1 MNRTRGASLAGG
13 AAQDLSTR
21 PSLQRIQSNQVNGS
35 HIISRSGSA
44 RRPPIPPDNHDQQ
57 PPQPSS
63 QSNVVRNNAD
73 STVQSRVIESSHE
86 PIPGI
91 NGSTTTLFGADLPNL
106 DTRTTV
112 QSETVN
118 RGLSTRQTQRHL
130 PTRTN
135 TQIVR
140 ADSNTAA
147 PHAPNGSLQSIG
159 EFAQQHLFS
168 QFRVQADAKITRY
181 TSPQYDQVELHINRE
196 FGPGADPKFDQ
207 LLQAIGHSA
216 RRDPTSFL
224 DKVTVWH
231 DEVID
236 NPSVPIENKRHP
248 NVYHERRTSLAIY
261 LLCRALLEILGQ
273 PSTDPLERREL
284 DRVERLVYEVRFRTL
299 CKEKA
304 HRTPAAQAKWDML
317 SQVIGGLF
325 DVDFA
330 RMADRVIADLNA
342 FHHVLGVKGPS
353 NSPTEDEATTFLK
366 GLRTVKLKSET
377 EFEWSGSCTFLDRV
391 TQLFN
396 GVHGEQ
402 AKKAYCRFIGDIIL
416 PVAQSPKTFFLQ
428 ALAWK
433 KLVTSL
439 SQRLAQLESKP
450 KYWPVAFP
458 VQAILA
464 CVSPHDFFDTRFR
477 AALSNLS
484 TRLREHK
491 NRANAIKAICRLVW
505 TYLDR
510 NADKPNVPG
519 GIIEGTHRTTET
531 INEVIKVVFF
541 SGKRYSLSKEPA
553 IAEPL
558 VQLIRIIGHKH
569 QHLCFKSIIFPL
581 LNSEVLRS
589 TAPKDLKSDQLDP
602 DKCIIGIRACL
613 RVIDDLESGI
623 EPPFPIRFDDEL
635 FQDARASLAE
645 SNVRRR
651 QVNMTA
657 KDLSGLDRFSAP
669 VVIESL
675 PLTAQDHFRQFCELV
690 NKVVLICDAG
700 FGGLAT
706 IDDRYASAAVPKTPL
721 TGSFNRRDD
730 ASNLNDERP
739 TFIEL
744 LNLGICA
751 LPRCLQTRFDKNA
764 IVTCLCNGTAHTEHE
779 IASSSMHA
787 LKSIAKQ
794 GHSQLIIDRFLGF
807 ILNYDNRCSI
817 GGGLSLS
824 LHHIEHILQ
833 LYVELLDLWIK
844 DLRKSPPTD
853 TAAFTQLT
861 ETRSETTAGSLERL
875 RVFEQVDRVE
885 SQALFFLCSPSPKI
899 RKCAKAILVLVT
911 DLDAAL
917 GTSNIRVNTLLETEP
932 TLSDIIK
939 VKDQLPVYHKSILL
953 REGNPLN
960 SLICGT
966 VDDHKTL
973 WYEVF
978 PHLVDVVFKHCP
990 MTVAQ
995 TRQDVCTRLSQMQTI
1010 FESHDDTYRAQHQT
1024 GSMDLSTARSGR
1036 YHTASLPEALI
1047 DQWKAYV
1054 IFACKTLTQTGKA
1067 VQETHQ
1073 EVTHTRKSSK
1083 SSQST
1088 QGSFSTSTDLFVKVI
1103 PFLSAQSV
1111 LLRQATVIGLGSVS
1125 SGLIRSLL
1133 EAIDYLCERNGHA
1146 RLIPNPHSRTAS
1158 SPRRQAPGG
1167 FSIEIAHTYDLV
1179 SRYLV
1184 QDDVREQE
1192 WVLKYFSAYT
1202 KDLSTWLHSEDAINA
1217 STELRIHFCS
1227 IVENLWNAVKESED
1241 LREDI
1246 LSFYTRRSAFTNM
1259 ERWTG
1264 LPGLGASEASQA
1276 QSAQGQHHRGNDGRN
1291 FSHPS
1296 ALKERDT
1303 LRRTAMNA
1311 MAALCVSRCC

>member
-1 MNRTRGASLAGG
+1 MNRTRGASLTSG
-13 AAQDLSTR
+13 AVHGLATQ
-21 PSLQRIQSNQVNGS
+21 PSLQRIHSNQVNGS
-35 HIISRSGSA
+35 YIIPRSDSA
-44 RRPPIPPDNHDQQ
+44 RRPSLGPDNHGQY
-57 PPQPSS
+57 SS
-63 QSNVVRNNAD
+63 QISNHSILVRTD
-73 STVQSRVIESSHE
+73 TGSTVQSHFIESSQNSTPE
-86 PIPGI
+86 I
-91 NGSTTTLFGADLPNL
+91 NGRTTAPIGHPFVDLG
-106 DTRTTV
+106 TRTTV
-112 QSETVN
+112 RHETLD
-118 RGLSTRQTQRHL
+118 RGLSTRQPQRPV
-130 PTRTN
+130 PTRVD
-135 TQIVR
+135 TQIAI
-140 ADSNTAA
+140 ADGTTLA
-147 PHAPNGSLQSIG
+147 PHAPTGSLQSIG

-236 NPSVPIENKRHP
+236 NPSVPMQNKRHP

-284 DRVERLVYEVRFRTL
+284 DRVETLVYERRFRTL

-304 HRTPAAQAKWDML
+304 NRTPAAQAKWDML

-330 RMADRVIADLNA
+330 RMADRVIADLNT
-342 FHHVLGVKGPS
+342 FQHTLGVKGSS
-353 NSPTEDEATTFLK
+353 NSPIEDEATTFLK

-391 TQLFN
+391 THLFN

-416 PVAQSPKTFFLQ
+416 PVAQSPKNFFLQ

-491 NRANAIKAICRLVW
+491 NRAYAIKAICRLVW

-510 NADKPNVPG
+510 NADNPDLPASTA
-519 GIIEGTHRTTET
+519 EGTYRTTET

-589 TAPKDLKSDQLDP
+589 TSPKDLRIDQLDP

-623 EPPFPIRFDDEL
+623 QPPFPIRFDDET
-635 FQDARASLAE
+635 FQDARASLADF
-645 SNVRRR
+645 SGRRR
-651 QVNMTA
+651 QTSMTA
-657 KDLSGLDRFSAP
+657 KDLSGFDRFSAP
-669 VVIESL
+669 VAIDSL
-675 PLTAQDHFRQFCELV
+675 SPSARDFFRQFCELV
-690 NKVVLICDAG
+690 NKVVLVCDAG
-700 FGGLAT
+700 FGGLAA
-706 IDDRYASAAVPKTPL
+706 IDDRYTSAAVPKTPL

-730 ASNLNDERP
+730 ASNLNDERA
-739 TFIEL
+739 TFFEL

-751 LPRCLQTRFDKNA
+751 LPRCLVHRLDKNA
-764 IVTCLCNGTAHTEHE
+764 IVTCLCNGTAHTEQE

-794 GHSQLIIDRFLGF
+794 GHAQLIIDRFLGF

-817 GGGLSLS
+817 GGGLNLS
-824 LHHIEHILQ
+824 LPHIEHTLQ
-833 LYVELLDLWIK
+833 LYVELLGLWIN
-844 DLRKSPPTD
+844 DLYKSPPTD
-853 TAAFTQLT
+853 VATPTQLT
-861 ETRSETTAGSLERL
+861 ETKSETTAISLEGSAVL
-875 RVFEQVDRVE
+875 EQVDRVE
-885 SQALFFLCSPSPKI
+885 SQALFFLCSPSPRI
-899 RKCAKAILVLVT
+899 RTCAKAILVLVT
-911 DLDAAL
+911 KLDAAL
-917 GTSNIRVNTLLETEP
+917 GKSNIRVNSLLETEP

-939 VKDQLPVYHKSILL
+939 VKDQLPVYQKSILL
-953 REGNPLN
+953 RERNPLN
-960 SLICGT
+960 SLICGL

-978 PHLVDVVFKHCP
+978 PHLVEVVNKHCL
-990 MTVAQ
+990 MAVTQ
-995 TRQDVCTRLSQMQTI
+995 TRQDVCTRLSQMQGI
-1010 FESHDDTYRAQHQT
+1010 LESHDETFRAQHQA
-1024 GSMDLSTARSGR
+1024 GSIDLTIARSGR
-1036 YHTASLPEALI
+1036 YQAPSLSEALV
-1047 DQWKAYV
+1047 DQWKAYL
-1054 IFACKTLTQTGKA
+1054 IFACKTLTQTGKH
-1067 VQETHQ
+1067 VQDTHQ
-1073 EVTHTRKSSK
+1073 EITHTRKSSK

-1088 QGSFSTSTDLFVKVI
+1088 QGSISTSTDLFVKVI
-1103 PFLSAQSV
+1103 PFLNAQSM
-1111 LLRQATVIGLGSVS
+1111 LLRQATVMGLGSVS

-1146 RLIPNPHSRTAS
+1146 RVVTNTHSRTAS
-1158 SPRRQAPGG
+1158 SPRRQASGG
-1167 FSIEIAHTYDLV
+1167 FSIEIAHIYDLV

-1184 QDDVREQE
+1184 EDEVRQE
-1192 WVLKYFSAYT
+1192 RWILKYFSAYT
-1202 KDLSTWLHSEDAINA
+1202 KDLSTWLHSEDGINA
-1217 STELRIHFCS
+1217 PTELRTHFCN
-1227 IVENLWNAVKESED
+1227 IVENLWNAVKQSEEQ
-1241 LREDI
+1241 REDI

-1264 LPGLGASEASQA
+1264 LPGLGGSDASQH
-1276 QSAQGQHHRGNDGRN
+1276 QLPQGQHHRGNDDRSASN
-1291 FSHPS
+1291 PL

-1303 LRRTAMNA
+1303 LSRTAMNA
-1311 MAALCVSRCC
+1311 MAALCVSRCQ